1 MTREE
6 NGNEKESDRESL
18 EVVGKGEGPVLGGKE
33 WRMMGLPV
41 GSGWRWQ
48 ETQPSCRAELALKE
62 EEAKLAC
69 EATTACEARTK
80 QNRKTAPALQ
90 AVIPSLTMALI

>member
-18 EVVGKGEGPVLGGKE
+18 EVVGKGEGPGLGGKE

-62 EEAKLAC
+62 EEA
-69 EATTACEARTK
+69 CEARTK